1 MSLKSVMRRSAIA
14 TVAVGSAL
22 ALTACSA
29 GQVTQ
34 TSDQVAAVDGA
45 KNSKDGIPSGV
56 GIRDAHIIIYPE
68 SDYAALKFT
77 AVNQERADV
86 TYTIDSID
94 VEGVGDVEFSP
105 FAATEAAEARSQ
117 AGGSF
122 DPLSFGRDCVIVA
135 DADVALEPIAESA
148 DQDQSCISYVATELD
163 PETLTGENNNA
174 AGLSRNVTFSISG
187 SDGSNE
193 EITLYATVSAYIP
206 EPGDPYRVNGQPDHE
221 AHQPGT
227 VSGSG
232 ANADGDVDEDGMTG
246 ETGTTTQPL
255 TTVQ

>member
-94 VEGVGDVEFSP
+94 VEGIGDVEFSP
-105 FAATEAAEARSQ
+105 FAATGAAEARSQ
-117 AGGSF
+117 VNGSF
-122 DPLSFGRDCVIVA
+122 DPLSFGRDCVVVA

-232 ANADGDVDEDGMTG
+232 ANVDEDGMTG